1 MKCAIS
7 IPDEIFRRVDIE
19 SERLGVS
26 RSQFFAD
33 AARLYLDDL
42 SRRHISEQIDDF
54 VREHGDVI
62 SDSDVSWV
70 LEAGRSRL
78 SKPD

>member
-33 AARLYLDDL
+33 AARRYLDAL

-62 SDSDVSWV
+62 SDADVSWV